1 MALSRLVTISISSL
15 RNVDIEPNKFY
26 DIAHRLYD
34 MQISFKLIGTVK
46 LLFKLVSVLLATRPL
61 EVILNT

>member
-1 MALSRLVTISISSL
+1 MALSRLVTLSVSSL

-34 MQISFKLIGTVK
+34 VQISFKLRGTVN

-61 EVILNT
+61 EVILYT